1 MKFSSMSILFILALI
16 LVSSVSYAG
25 GEPYCSFSSMVTSDD
40 YSFNVTSQPAESCEK
55 QVLRISVL
63 KQAMPFTQFV
73 APSESIVEKAW
84 AEDLDDDGNF
94 ELLILCHNYSEPS
107 KKTIVIYSVDGNML
121 KQIRLPASDKMA
133 GYRGGDRFIME
144 NGRIV
149 RSYPLY
155 LSGDSDARPT
165 GGEKRIFYQYRNR
178 TLLLVAGQE
187 KIRGNAPSVKESARK
202 KGAQLVKLKSI
213 EVKQDYIEIKAD
225 GAIENYKT
233 TRIADPWRLI
243 IDIPGAGSDLQVKEL
258 IIDRQ
263 GISRV
268 RIGVDKDRVRLV
280 FDSAVSPL
288 PTETITPAEN
298 ALRVGF
304 FKLLEKN
311 KQ

>member
-1 MKFSSMSILFILALI
+1 
-16 LVSSVSYAG
+16 
-25 GEPYCSFSSMVTSDD
+25 MVTSDE

-73 APSESIVEKAW
+73 APSELLVEKAW

-94 ELLILCHNYSEPS
+94 ELLILSHNYFEPS
-107 KKTIVIYSVDGNML
+107 KKTLMIYSVGGNML
-121 KQIRLPASDKMA
+121 KQIRFPASEQIT
-133 GYRGGDRFIME
+133 GYRGGDRFFME

-149 RSYPLY
+149 RSYPIY
-155 LSGDSDARPT
+155 LTGDADGKAK
-165 GGEKRIFYQYRNR
+165 GGEGRILYQYRNR
-178 TLLLVAGQE
+178 ALFPVAGQE
-187 KIRGNAPSVKESARK
+187 KARSNVSSSFTELARK
-202 KGAQLVKLKSI
+202 RGVQPVKLKSI

-225 GAIENYKT
+225 GAIDNYKI
-233 TRIADPWRLI
+233 TRIDDPWRLI
-243 IDIPGAGSDLQVKEL
+243 IDIPGAYADLPFKEVA
-258 IIDRQ
+258 IDKY

-304 FKLLEKN
+304 FQAVGKN
-311 KQ
+311 